1 MVEIKIIASLY
12 SLNSVENRF
21 ILPFHANCHSLIYL
35 LDISL
40 VPMSAHHF

>member
-1 MVEIKIIASLY
+1 MVEIEIIDSLY

-21 ILPFHANCHSLIYL
+21 ILPFYANCYSLVYL
-35 LDISL
+35 LDVSL